1 MGAHAGGFIVHD
13 LSTVAADARA
23 ALGVGFIRKAEAARL
38 ILSCLECKGEHVVD
52 VQLGRQDDGTEQR
65 VRSGQTTMARLEALC
80 RARSPTCT
88 LSALE
93 VSPAVGWITTYPLG
107 AGFGSTAVVLRDGDL
122 LTIRSLAAD
131 EPTAKS
137 NAEKTLKA
145 VAGKVVGKQTGR
157 RAGVGARARAAC
169 ELTADRLRFSEQ
181 GNEERPRRRRMILG
195 ERSLGGLG
203 WPSGQPG
210 SCRHGRNAGGHVG
223 AVAGPMGRDDRVSR
237 RCEQRLGE
245 HAEQEQCNRGDGG
258 DPREH
263 GATLSVA

>member
-1 MGAHAGGFIVHD
+1 MRTPVPYRKSLRRRAPRAAQIQLAAFAALVAMGAHAGGFIVHD

-145 VAGKVVGKQTGR
+145 VAGKVVGKQRAEEPVSGR
-157 RAGVGARARAAC
+157 AP
-169 ELTADRLRFSEQ
+169 
-181 GNEERPRRRRMILG
+181 ERPA
-195 ERSLGGLG
+195 
-203 WPSGQPG
+203 
-210 SCRHGRNAGGHVG
+210 N
-223 AVAGPMGRDDRVSR
+223 
-237 RCEQRLGE
+237 
-245 HAEQEQCNRGDGG
+245 
-258 DPREH
+258 
-263 GATLSVA
+263 